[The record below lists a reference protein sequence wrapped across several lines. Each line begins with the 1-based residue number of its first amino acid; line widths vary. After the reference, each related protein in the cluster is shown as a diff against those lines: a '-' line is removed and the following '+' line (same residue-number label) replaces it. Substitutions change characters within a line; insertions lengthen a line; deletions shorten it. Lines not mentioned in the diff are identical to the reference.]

1 MWSHLNKRGRR
12 EGPGVRRAAASK
24 TLRAALSRS
33 DKGGR
38 EGKVEAIV
46 GGVEVDILRERPS
59 LDTFWRREQGDLR
72 RYGMWVG
79 AETGAEDDARVWGQH
94 TGRLGLASLRD

>member
-12 EGPGVRRAAASK
+12 AGPGVRRAAAGK

-38 EGKVEAIV
+38 EGKVEAVV
-46 GGVEVDILRERPS
+46 GGVEVDVLRERPS
-59 LDTFWRREQGDLR
+59 LDTF
-72 RYGMWVG
+72 
-79 AETGAEDDARVWGQH
+79 
-94 TGRLGLASLRD
+94 